1 MSRNSTQASSTPLA
15 GTSSTST
22 ASRRLTVRFPN
33 SDQAAAA
40 FLQTQTNV
48 SLSLRVLIRQYV
60 ETHGARDVLGL
71 VLEQATA
78 ATSGGSPAAGSE
90 SAGAQPAP
98 PPPRTIKRSATS
110 GQPLPAVRR
119 REASTPVLED
129 STQLDMD
136 EIFAMAAVPSS
147 STGVVTQ

>member
-1 MSRNSTQASSTPLA
+1 MDASSTN
-15 GTSSTST
+15 T

-48 SLSLRVLIRQYV
+48 SLSLRVLIRQYM

-78 ATSGGSPAAGSE
+78 ATSGDSPDAGRE
-90 SAGAQPAP
+90 SAGTQPAQQ
-98 PPPRTIKRSATS
+98 PPRTIKRSATS
-110 GQPLPAVRR
+110 GQPLPAGWP
-119 REASTPVLED
+119 REAATTAFED

-136 EIFAMAAVPSS
+136 EIFAMAATPSS
-147 STGVVTQ
+147 NTGVVTQ